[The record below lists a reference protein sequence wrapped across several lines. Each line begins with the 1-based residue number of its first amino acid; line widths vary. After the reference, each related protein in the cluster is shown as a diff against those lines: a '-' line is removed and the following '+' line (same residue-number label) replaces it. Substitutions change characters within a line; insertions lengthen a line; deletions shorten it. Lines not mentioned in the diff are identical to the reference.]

1 MRDSDDVGVVRTCV
15 AIGYVDTMH
24 VRIAES
30 PTDRARCLALRRAV
44 FIDEQ
49 GVPEDLELDGE
60 DDACTHFIVIDDGN
74 DGNGGAVGT
83 ARLKQVAGGAKAQ
96 RVAVAA
102 HRRRHGVGRLLMG
115 ALEAEARRLGAP
127 RVVLSSQVSAI
138 PFYERL
144 GYVASGPVYDDAG
157 IPHRDMA
164 LTLG

>member
-1 MRDSDDVGVVRTCV
+1 
-15 AIGYVDTMH
+15 MH
-24 VRIAES
+24 VRRADS
-30 PTDRARCLALRRAV
+30 PADRALCLALRRAV

-60 DDACTHFIVIDDGN
+60 DDACVHVVAIDD
-74 DGNGGAVGT
+74 DGVAVGT
-83 ARLKQVAGGAKAQ
+83 ARLKSVPGAAKIQ

-102 HRRRHGVGRLLMG
+102 HRRRHGVGRLVMQ
-115 ALEAEARRLGAP
+115 AIEDEARHLGARRL
-127 RVVLSSQVSAI
+127 VLSSQVSAI

-164 LTLG
+164 RALR